1 MKVVKPIELLR
12 VYSSRQAQALEDML
26 AELALLEA
34 EAQSREKGK
43 EKLDPRDKRDGDD
56 GSENKEPDADD
67 AEMQEVMKELVI
79 DLAALNSGKVVQL
92 EPEFDAPTSDFF
104 VAAGSSLFPPP
115 SSLTS
120 RHCLT
125 LDDTNDRTHAAQR
138 WTCDQAC
145 VLPGRGDKRLSG
157 RYTDQGRGPAR
168 AGQHLLGRVRSVRVR
183 TATATAGA
191 ELWARATRPLL
202 QSEPRQALFVQAA
215 SQEAHQG
222 CESLW
227 QHVKR
232 VPLLTSE
239 WRALHTGMDD
249 EEARE
254 LIELERLLQDGFI
267 TREQFKE
274 RSADLKERIRVR
286 KDMAKQRK
294 AERKR
299 EQLEEEKLWEERDR
313 KLMLERR
320 EEDKKLKEQKK
331 QALTRAV
338 LDGSRRPLLACAS
351 TPACL
356 LASNHACT

>member
-43 EKLDPRDKRDGDD
+43 EKLDPRDTRDGDD

-104 VAAGSSLFPPP
+104 VAAGSSLPP

-120 RHCLT
+120 RHRLT
-125 LDDTNDRTHAAQR
+125 LDDPNDRTHAAQR
-138 WTCDQAC
+138 WTCGQAC
-145 VLPGRGDKRLSG
+145 LLPGRGDKRLSG

-168 AGQHLLGRVRSVRVR
+168 AGQHLLGRVRSVGVR

-215 SQEAHQG
+215 SQEAH
-222 CESLW
+222 
-227 QHVKR
+227 
-232 VPLLTSE
+232 
-239 WRALHTGMDD
+239 
-249 EEARE
+249 
-254 LIELERLLQDGFI
+254 
-267 TREQFKE
+267 
-274 RSADLKERIRVR
+274 
-286 KDMAKQRK
+286 
-294 AERKR
+294 
-299 EQLEEEKLWEERDR
+299 
-313 KLMLERR
+313 
-320 EEDKKLKEQKK
+320 
-331 QALTRAV
+331 
-338 LDGSRRPLLACAS
+338 
-351 TPACL
+351 
-356 LASNHACT
+356 